1 MPMNYAY
8 DIIKYIIK
16 IIEMLKF
23 KTDIWRDLM
32 GLLDDTVARIRP
44 LNKAVMEKVQERWE
58 RLYFGMGDLGK
69 LKEIVIRY
77 AAVTEEV
84 IPEVPKCCMVVA
96 CADHGVYAQKVSA
109 YPQSTTVGMTKGY
122 LVAKG
127 ASANAMAHYC
137 GADMIVVDM
146 GINHDMSDVPGI
158 LDKKIA
164 WGTKDITRGPAMTK
178 EEAIRSIEVGIEIVE
193 QKVKEGYRVFTVGEM
208 GISNTTSSAC
218 MIGAFNHW
226 NAIEVTGRGTNISDE
241 RLKHKIEV
249 VQKALDINQADPD
262 DGLDVLAKLGGF
274 EFGCMTGVILGAAA
288 NRCLTIIDGFNS
300 TASAFVAK
308 KISNVSI
315 QYLMASHLS
324 MEQAHR
330 RSLEKLGLSEYIDL
344 DIRLGEAVGASI
356 QKKILDM
363 ALTVYRESMTKE
375 QVQADGS
382 N

>member
-1 MPMNYAY
+1 MS
-8 DIIKYIIK
+8 
-16 IIEMLKF
+16 
-23 KTDIWRDLM
+23 
-32 GLLDDTVARIRP
+32 LLNDTVARIRP
-44 LNKAVMEKVQERWE
+44 LNKDVMKEARERWS
-58 RLYFGMGDLGK
+58 RLYLGVGDLGK
-69 LKEIVIRY
+69 LEDIVVQYTGITEKVLPEI
-77 AAVTEEV
+77 
-84 IPEVPKCCMVVA
+84 PKCCMVVA

-109 YPQSTTVGMTKGY
+109 YPQSTTVGMTRGY

-137 GADMIVVDM
+137 GADMVVVDM
-146 GINHDMSDVPGI
+146 GINHDMSDLPGI

-164 WGTKDITRGPAMTK
+164 WGTKDITLGPAMTK
-178 EEAIRSIEVGIEIVE
+178 EEAIRSIEAGIEIAE

-249 VQKALDINQADPD
+249 VQKALDINRPDPD

-308 KISNVSI
+308 KISNLSI

-324 MEQAHR
+324 LEQAHR
-330 RSLEKLGLSEYIDL
+330 RSLEGLGLSEYIDL
-344 DIRLGEAVGASI
+344 DISLGEAVGASI

-363 ALTVYRESMTKE
+363 ALTVYGECMETERGQTNES
-375 QVQADGS
+375 